1 MKKLFSRCS
10 WLITVLICLSILFSV
25 KTYAK
30 DSATDD
36 SLSGSLGENI
46 TWALEGSSDSGYT
59 IRISGSG
66 DTPGYDYTS
75 DIPWYSHINEIKS
88 VIVEDGITGLGK
100 ASFYK
105 STSIQSVKIADSVR
119 SIGDLCFF
127 RNGSLEKIE
136 LGNGLTSIG
145 EAAFSV
151 SNLKKVSLPAGIT
164 RIEADTFYGC
174 KQLESINLEHVKSI
188 GRRAFYFC
196 SNLSGI
202 NLSADIEQLEYAAFR
217 GCSSIDKV
225 NIGSKLSE
233 LNEQVFA
240 ECSSLKEIYIPDNIT
255 AIQRGAFYECTAL
268 GQVTGAKNVEVL
280 GEMAFNGAKSLETYP
295 FGDKVWSIGNSAFS
309 GCSSFKI
316 DKIPDSVTFMGTWA
330 FGSTAIE
337 TIEFGSGL
345 TYINSY
351 AFSYCSNLT
360 KVTFPSNIESIKIYA
375 FSHCPK
381 LKNVIFTEGLK
392 TINEGAFDGS
402 AIEEAVIPKSVSA
415 IGNSAFPYKTKLTLL
430 NDKLTNMGG
439 NTYKVI
445 HKAKASFYYNYDYAY
460 EVLELV
466 NKIRKENNLEPMTMD
481 VKLLDNAMYRAS
493 ELTLYFSHQSPIG
506 QYNTSIG
513 ASENVAMWQRTP
525 QEVVDAWM
533 SDSHKEPILSSK
545 YTAIGVGAVASN
557 GQLYWAQEFKSKVSE
572 EAKQSS
578 YKTGNQVNT
587 IEYTTDIVTD
597 FHPEQTSLT
606 IKEKGESSIVS
617 LLKRAILLPDSV
629 HYVSSDEKVC
639 TVSKDGKL
647 TGKTAG
653 KATITI
659 YAADNADEYALQT
672 TVQVEVEHNWQSK
685 YTVDKEATCTENGSQ
700 SIHCDVCNAINENKV
715 KVIKATGHKAEKMAG
730 KAASCTEDGLTEG
743 SKCSVCG
750 EILKKQEVIKATG
763 HKAEKMAG
771 KAASCTEDGI
781 TEGSKCSVCGEILKK
796 QEVIKA
802 TGHKAEK
809 IPGKTA
815 SCTEDGITEGSKCSV
830 CGEVLKKQEVIK
842 ATGHKWSAW
851 EVTKEASETEE
862 GSRRRICEND
872 KTHIETEVIPV
883 LAHVHKLSKTEAKA
897 ASCTENG
904 NKEYYVCSGCKKLF
918 ADADAAKEIN
928 KEDTVIKATGH
939 KAEKIAGK
947 AASCTED
954 GLTEGSKCSVC
965 GEVLKKQEVIKA
977 TGHKAEKMAGK
988 AASCTEDGITEGSK
1002 CSVCG
1007 EVLKKQ
1013 EIIKATG
1020 HKWSAWE
1027 VTKEASETEEG
1038 SRRRVC
1044 ENDKTHVETE
1054 VIPVLAHVHKLSK
1067 TEAKAASCTENGN
1080 KEYYVCS
1087 GCKKLF
1093 ADADATKEIDKE
1105 DTVIKATGHK
1115 AEKIAGKAAT
1125 YTESGLTEGSKCS
1138 ICGTV
1143 IVAQKVI
1150 PKKNIK
1156 GDIKN
1161 PTSVNRIEK
1170 KITGNRN
1177 DGDIKDSTFNSL
1189 QLRAKKAGK
1198 NYINLSWTKVKGA
1211 SGYIIYGNRCN
1222 SNGKVYPLR
1231 KVISTAKMSQ
1241 KMMKLKKGTYYKYVV
1256 IAYKMTGAG
1265 QKVIASS
1272 KTIHVATAGGKVGNY
1287 KKVKLNK
1294 EIVKLKCGKVFKIK
1308 AEQVSEKKKLKVKR
1322 HRDICFESSNPA
1334 IATVS
1339 ASGKVKAKKK
1349 GRCVIYV
1356 YSQSGTFNK
1365 MTVRVK

>member
-10 WLITVLICLSILFSV
+10 WFITVLICLSILFSV
-25 KTYAK
+25 KTFAK
-30 DSATDD
+30 DSAADD
-36 SLSGSLGENI
+36 SLSGSLGKNI
-46 TWALEGSSDSGYT
+46 TWTLEGSSDSGYT

-66 DTPGYDYTS
+66 DTPDYDYIS

-88 VIVEDGITGLGK
+88 VVVEEGITGLGK
-100 ASFYK
+100 SSFYK

-127 RNGSLEKIE
+127 RNGSLEEIE

-151 SNLKKVSLPAGIT
+151 SNLKKVSLPDGIT
-164 RIEADTFYGC
+164 RIESDTFYGC

-188 GRRAFYFC
+188 GRRAFYIC

-202 NLSADIEQLEYAAFR
+202 HLSTDLEQLEYAAFR
-217 GCSSIDKV
+217 GCSSIDNV

-233 LNEQVFA
+233 LSEQVFA

-255 AIQRGAFYECTAL
+255 AIQKAAFYECTAL

-330 FGSTAIE
+330 FGKTAIE

-360 KVTFPSNIESIKIYA
+360 KVTFPANIESIKIYA

-381 LKNVIFTEGLK
+381 LKNVVFTEGMK
-392 TINEGAFDGS
+392 AINEGAFSGS

-415 IGNSAFPYKTKLTLL
+415 IGSSAFPYNTKLTLL

-481 VKLLDNAMYRAS
+481 VDLLDNAMYRAS
-493 ELTLYFSHQSPIG
+493 ELALYFSHQSPMG
-506 QYNTSIG
+506 FTAIG
-513 ASENVAMWQRTP
+513 ATENCALGQKTP
-525 QEVVDAWM
+525 QKVVDAWM
-533 SDSHKEPILSSK
+533 SDEHKYPILSSDF
-545 YTAIGVGAVASN
+545 TAIGIGAVESN
-557 GQLYWAQEFKSKVSE
+557 GQLHWTQEFLSKVSE
-572 EAKQSS
+572 EAMQSS
-578 YKTGNQVNT
+578 YKNGNQINT
-587 IEYTTDIVTD
+587 IKYTTDIVNN
-597 FHPEQTSLT
+597 FHPEQESVK
-606 IKEKGESSIVS
+606 IKEKGNSSIVS
-617 LLKRAILLPDSV
+617 ILKRAVLLPDSV

-639 TVSKDGKL
+639 TVSKDGKI
-647 TGKTAG
+647 TGKAAG
-653 KATITI
+653 NATITI
-659 YAADNADEYALQT
+659 YAADSADEYALQT

-685 YTVDKEATCTENGSQ
+685 YTIDKEPTCTENGSQ
-700 SIHCDVCNAINENKV
+700 SIHCDVCNAINQDMV
-715 KVIKATGHKAEKMAG
+715 
-730 KAASCTEDGLTEG
+730 
-743 SKCSVCG
+743 SV
-750 EILKKQEVIKATG
+750 
-763 HKAEKMAG
+763 
-771 KAASCTEDGI
+771 
-781 TEGSKCSVCGEILKK
+781 
-796 QEVIKA
+796 
-802 TGHKAEK
+802 
-809 IPGKTA
+809 
-815 SCTEDGITEGSKCSV
+815 
-830 CGEVLKKQEVIK
+830 
-842 ATGHKWSAW
+842 
-851 EVTKEASETEE
+851 
-862 GSRRRICEND
+862 
-872 KTHIETEVIPV
+872 
-883 LAHVHKLSKTEAKA
+883 
-897 ASCTENG
+897 
-904 NKEYYVCSGCKKLF
+904 
-918 ADADAAKEIN
+918 
-928 KEDTVIKATGH
+928 
-939 KAEKIAGK
+939 
-947 AASCTED
+947 
-954 GLTEGSKCSVC
+954 
-965 GEVLKKQEVIKA
+965 
-977 TGHKAEKMAGK
+977 
-988 AASCTEDGITEGSK
+988 
-1002 CSVCG
+1002 
-1007 EVLKKQ
+1007 
-1013 EIIKATG
+1013 IKATG

-1067 TEAKAASCTENGN
+1067 TEAKKASCTENGN
-1080 KEYYVCS
+1080 KEYYICS

-1093 ADADATKEIDKE
+1093 ADADAAKEINKE

-1115 AEKIAGKAAT
+1115 AEKIAGKVAT

-1156 GDIKN
+1156 GDVKN
-1161 PTSVNRIEK
+1161 PTSVNRVEK
-1170 KITGNRN
+1170 KITGNRS

-1189 QLRAKKAGK
+1189 QLRAKKTGK

-1241 KMMKLKKGTYYKYVV
+1241 KIMKLKKGTYYKYVV

-1308 AEQVSEKKKLKVKR
+1308 AEQVPEKKKLKVKR

-1339 ASGKVKAKKK
+1339 ASGRVKAKKK

>member
-10 WLITVLICLSILFSV
+10 WLITVLICLGILFSV
-25 KTYAK
+25 KTFAK
-30 DSATDD
+30 DSAADD
-36 SLSGSLGENI
+36 SLSGSLGKNI
-46 TWALEGSSDSGYT
+46 TWTLEGSSDSGYT

-66 DTPGYDYTS
+66 DTPDYDYTS

-100 ASFYK
+100 SSFYK
-105 STSIQSVKIADSVR
+105 STSIQSVKLADSVR
-119 SIGDLCFF
+119 SIGEMCFF

-151 SNLKKVSLPAGIT
+151 SNLKKVSLPIGIT
-164 RIEADTFYGC
+164 HIESDTFYGC

-233 LNEQVFA
+233 LSEQVFA

-255 AIQRGAFYECTAL
+255 AIQKAAFYECTAL

-295 FGDKVWSIGNSAFS
+295 FGDKVRFIGNSAFS

-392 TINEGAFDGS
+392 TINEGAFTGS
-402 AIEEAVIPKSVSA
+402 IIKEAVIPKSVSA
-415 IGNSAFPYKTKLTLL
+415 IGSRAFPDSTKLTLL
-430 NDKLTNMGG
+430 NNKLTNMGE

-481 VKLLDNAMYRAS
+481 VDLLDNAMYRAS
-493 ELTLYFSHQSPIG
+493 ELALYFSHQSPMGFTAIG
-506 QYNTSIG
+506 TT
-513 ASENVAMWQRTP
+513 ENCALGQKTP
-525 QEVVDAWM
+525 QKVVDAWM
-533 SDSHKEPILSSK
+533 SDEHKYPILSSDF
-545 YTAIGVGAVASN
+545 TAIGIGAVESN
-557 GQLYWAQEFKSKVSE
+557 GQLHWTQEFLSKVSE
-572 EAKQSS
+572 EAMQSS
-578 YKTGNQVNT
+578 YKNGNQINT
-587 IEYTTDIVTD
+587 IKYTTDIVNN
-597 FHPEQTSLT
+597 FYPEQELVK
-606 IKEKGESSIVS
+606 IKEKGNSSIVS
-617 LLKRAILLPDSV
+617 ILKRAVLLPDSV

-647 TGKTAG
+647 TGKEAG
-653 KATITI
+653 NATITI
-659 YAADNADEYALQT
+659 YAADSADEYALQT
-672 TVQVEVEHNWQSK
+672 TVQVEVQHNWQSK
-685 YTVDKEATCTENGSQ
+685 YTIDKEPTCTENGSQ
-700 SIHCDVCNAINENKV
+700 SIHCDVCNTINQDRV
-715 KVIKATGHKAEKMAG
+715 R
-730 KAASCTEDGLTEG
+730 
-743 SKCSVCG
+743 
-750 EILKKQEVIKATG
+750 
-763 HKAEKMAG
+763 
-771 KAASCTEDGI
+771 
-781 TEGSKCSVCGEILKK
+781 
-796 QEVIKA
+796 
-802 TGHKAEK
+802 
-809 IPGKTA
+809 
-815 SCTEDGITEGSKCSV
+815 
-830 CGEVLKKQEVIK
+830 VIK
-842 ATGHKWSAW
+842 ATGHKWS
-851 EVTKEASETEE
+851 
-862 GSRRRICEND
+862 D
-872 KTHIETEVIPV
+872 
-883 LAHVHKLSKTEAKA
+883 
-897 ASCTENG
+897 
-904 NKEYYVCSGCKKLF
+904 
-918 ADADAAKEIN
+918 
-928 KEDTVIKATGH
+928 
-939 KAEKIAGK
+939 
-947 AASCTED
+947 
-954 GLTEGSKCSVC
+954 
-965 GEVLKKQEVIKA
+965 
-977 TGHKAEKMAGK
+977 
-988 AASCTEDGITEGSK
+988 
-1002 CSVCG
+1002 
-1007 EVLKKQ
+1007 
-1013 EIIKATG
+1013 
-1020 HKWSAWE
+1020 WE

-1054 VIPVLAHVHKLSK
+1054 VIPVLAHVHKLMK
-1067 TEAKAASCTENGN
+1067 VEARKATCTEDGN

-1087 GCKKLF
+1087 SCKKLF
-1093 ADADATKEIDKE
+1093 ADADIGKEINKE
-1105 DTVIKATGHK
+1105 DTVVKATGHK
-1115 AEKIAGKAAT
+1115 VVKDSAVPAT
-1125 YTESGLTEGSKCS
+1125 TTTTGLSEGSHCS
-1138 ICGTV
+1138 VCGQI

-1150 PKKNIK
+1150 PKKDVK
-1156 GDIKN
+1156 GDVNDSI
-1161 PTSVNRIEK
+1161 SVNDVEK
-1170 KITGNRN
+1170 KITANRN
-1177 DGDIKDSTFNSL
+1177 DGDIAGSTFKIL
-1189 QLRAKKAGK
+1189 QLRAKKTGR

-1222 SNGKVYPLR
+1222 SARKVYSLK
-1231 KVISTAKMSQ
+1231 KVVSTTRTSAKIT
-1241 KMMKLKKGTYYKYVV
+1241 KLNKGTYYKYTAV
-1256 IAYKMTGAG
+1256 AYKTTTEG

-1272 KTIHVATAGGKVGNY
+1272 KTIHVATIGGKVGNY

-1294 EIVKLKCGKVFKIK
+1294 KKVKLKSGKIFKIE
-1308 AEQVSEKKKLKVKR
+1308 AEQLPEKKKLKVKR
-1322 HRDICFESSNPA
+1322 HRGICFESSNSS

-1339 ASGKVKAKKK
+1339 SSGKVKAKK
-1349 GRCVIYV
+1349 RELA
-1356 YSQSGTFNK
+1356 
-1365 MTVRVK
+1365 

>member
-1 MKKLFSRCS
+1 MRLRSVFKMRMSILNTATTEQMGYGIISFFVYTKSTNSYFIWYNKIIRRRRKVMKKLFSRCS
-10 WLITVLICLSILFSV
+10 WLITVLICLGILFSV
-25 KTYAK
+25 KTFAK
-30 DSATDD
+30 DSAADD
-36 SLSGSLGENI
+36 SLSGSLGKNI
-46 TWALEGSSDSGYT
+46 TWTLEGSSDSGYT

-66 DTPGYDYTS
+66 DTPDYDYTS

-100 ASFYK
+100 SSFYK
-105 STSIQSVKIADSVR
+105 STSIQSVKLADSVR
-119 SIGDLCFF
+119 SIGEMCFF

-151 SNLKKVSLPAGIT
+151 SNLKKVSLPIGIT
-164 RIEADTFYGC
+164 HIESDTFYGC

-233 LNEQVFA
+233 LSEQVFA

-255 AIQRGAFYECTAL
+255 AIQKAAFYECTAL

-392 TINEGAFDGS
+392 TINEGAFTGS
-402 AIEEAVIPKSVSA
+402 IIKEAVIPKSVSA
-415 IGNSAFPYKTKLTLL
+415 IGSRAFPDSTKLTLL
-430 NDKLTNMGG
+430 NNKLTNMGE

-481 VKLLDNAMYRAS
+481 VDLLDNAMYRAS
-493 ELTLYFSHQSPIG
+493 ELALYFSHQSPMGFTAIG
-506 QYNTSIG
+506 TT
-513 ASENVAMWQRTP
+513 ENCALGQKTP
-525 QEVVDAWM
+525 QKVVDAWM
-533 SDSHKEPILSSK
+533 SDEHKYPILSSDF
-545 YTAIGVGAVASN
+545 TAIGIGAVESN
-557 GQLYWAQEFKSKVSE
+557 GQLHWTQEFLSKVSE
-572 EAKQSS
+572 EAMQSS
-578 YKTGNQVNT
+578 YKNGNQINT
-587 IEYTTDIVTD
+587 IKYTTDIVNN
-597 FHPEQTSLT
+597 FYPEQELVK
-606 IKEKGESSIVS
+606 IKEKGNSSIVS
-617 LLKRAILLPDSV
+617 ILKRAVLLPDSV

-647 TGKTAG
+647 TGKEAG
-653 KATITI
+653 NATITI
-659 YAADNADEYALQT
+659 YAADSADEYALQT
-672 TVQVEVEHNWQSK
+672 TVQVEVQHNWQSK
-685 YTVDKEATCTENGSQ
+685 YAIDKEPTCTENGSQ
-700 SIHCDVCNAINENKV
+700 SIHCDVCNTINQDRV
-715 KVIKATGHKAEKMAG
+715 R
-730 KAASCTEDGLTEG
+730 
-743 SKCSVCG
+743 
-750 EILKKQEVIKATG
+750 
-763 HKAEKMAG
+763 
-771 KAASCTEDGI
+771 
-781 TEGSKCSVCGEILKK
+781 
-796 QEVIKA
+796 
-802 TGHKAEK
+802 
-809 IPGKTA
+809 
-815 SCTEDGITEGSKCSV
+815 
-830 CGEVLKKQEVIK
+830 VIK
-842 ATGHKWSAW
+842 ATGHKWS
-851 EVTKEASETEE
+851 
-862 GSRRRICEND
+862 D
-872 KTHIETEVIPV
+872 
-883 LAHVHKLSKTEAKA
+883 
-897 ASCTENG
+897 
-904 NKEYYVCSGCKKLF
+904 
-918 ADADAAKEIN
+918 
-928 KEDTVIKATGH
+928 
-939 KAEKIAGK
+939 
-947 AASCTED
+947 
-954 GLTEGSKCSVC
+954 
-965 GEVLKKQEVIKA
+965 
-977 TGHKAEKMAGK
+977 
-988 AASCTEDGITEGSK
+988 
-1002 CSVCG
+1002 
-1007 EVLKKQ
+1007 
-1013 EIIKATG
+1013 
-1020 HKWSAWE
+1020 WE

-1054 VIPVLAHVHKLSK
+1054 VIPVLAHVHKLMK
-1067 TEAKAASCTENGN
+1067 VEARKATCTEDGN

-1087 GCKKLF
+1087 SCKKLF
-1093 ADADATKEIDKE
+1093 ADADIGKEINKE
-1105 DTVIKATGHK
+1105 DTVVKATGHK
-1115 AEKIAGKAAT
+1115 VVKDSAVPAT
-1125 YTESGLTEGSKCS
+1125 TTTTGLSEGSHCS
-1138 ICGTV
+1138 VCGQI

-1150 PKKNIK
+1150 PKKDVK
-1156 GDIKN
+1156 GDVNDSI
-1161 PTSVNRIEK
+1161 SVNDVEK
-1170 KITGNRN
+1170 KITANRN
-1177 DGDIKDSTFNSL
+1177 DGDIAGSTFKIL
-1189 QLRAKKAGK
+1189 QLRAKKTGR

-1222 SNGKVYPLR
+1222 SARKVYSLK
-1231 KVISTAKMSQ
+1231 KVVSTTRTSAKIT
-1241 KMMKLKKGTYYKYVV
+1241 KLNKGTYYKYTAV
-1256 IAYKMTGAG
+1256 AYKTTTEG

-1272 KTIHVATAGGKVGNY
+1272 KTIHVATIGGKVGNY

-1294 EIVKLKCGKVFKIK
+1294 KKVKLKSGKIFKIE
-1308 AEQVSEKKKLKVKR
+1308 AEQLPEKKKLKVKR
-1322 HRDICFESSNPA
+1322 HRGICFESSNSS

-1339 ASGKVKAKKK
+1339 SSGKVKAKK
-1349 GRCVIYV
+1349 RELA
-1356 YSQSGTFNK
+1356 
-1365 MTVRVK
+1365 

>member
-10 WLITVLICLSILFSV
+10 WLITVLICLGILFSV
-25 KTYAK
+25 KTFAK
-30 DSATDD
+30 DSAADD
-36 SLSGSLGENI
+36 SLSGSLGKNI
-46 TWALEGSSDSGYT
+46 TWTLEGSSDSGYT

-66 DTPGYDYTS
+66 DTPDYDYTS

-100 ASFYK
+100 SSFYK
-105 STSIQSVKIADSVR
+105 STSIQSVKLADSVR
-119 SIGDLCFF
+119 SIGEMCFF

-151 SNLKKVSLPAGIT
+151 SNLKKVSLPIGIT
-164 RIEADTFYGC
+164 HIESDTFYGC

-188 GRRAFYFC
+188 GRRAFYIC

-202 NLSADIEQLEYAAFR
+202 HLSTDLQQLEYAAFR

-233 LNEQVFA
+233 LSEQVFA

-255 AIQRGAFYECTAL
+255 AIQKAAFYECTAL

-392 TINEGAFDGS
+392 TINEGAFTGS
-402 AIEEAVIPKSVSA
+402 IIKEAVIPKSVSA
-415 IGNSAFPYKTKLTLL
+415 IGSRAFPDSTKLTLL
-430 NDKLTNMGG
+430 NNKLTNMGE

-481 VKLLDNAMYRAS
+481 VDLLDNAMYRAS
-493 ELTLYFSHQSPIG
+493 ELALYFSHQSPMGFTAIG
-506 QYNTSIG
+506 TT
-513 ASENVAMWQRTP
+513 ENCALGQKTP
-525 QEVVDAWM
+525 QKVVDAWM
-533 SDSHKEPILSSK
+533 SDEHKYPILSSDF
-545 YTAIGVGAVASN
+545 TAIGIGAVESN
-557 GQLYWAQEFKSKVSE
+557 GQLHWTQEFLSKVSE
-572 EAKQSS
+572 EAMQSS
-578 YKTGNQVNT
+578 YKNGNQINT
-587 IEYTTDIVTD
+587 IKYTTDIVNN
-597 FHPEQTSLT
+597 FYPEQELVK
-606 IKEKGESSIVS
+606 IKEKGNSSIVS
-617 LLKRAILLPDSV
+617 ILKRAVLLPDSV

-647 TGKTAG
+647 TGKEAG
-653 KATITI
+653 NATITI

-700 SIHCDVCNAINENKV
+700 SIHCDVCNTINQDRV
-715 KVIKATGHKAEKMAG
+715 RV
-730 KAASCTEDGLTEG
+730 
-743 SKCSVCG
+743 
-750 EILKKQEVIKATG
+750 
-763 HKAEKMAG
+763 
-771 KAASCTEDGI
+771 
-781 TEGSKCSVCGEILKK
+781 
-796 QEVIKA
+796 
-802 TGHKAEK
+802 
-809 IPGKTA
+809 
-815 SCTEDGITEGSKCSV
+815 
-830 CGEVLKKQEVIK
+830 
-842 ATGHKWSAW
+842 
-851 EVTKEASETEE
+851 
-862 GSRRRICEND
+862 
-872 KTHIETEVIPV
+872 
-883 LAHVHKLSKTEAKA
+883 
-897 ASCTENG
+897 
-904 NKEYYVCSGCKKLF
+904 
-918 ADADAAKEIN
+918 
-928 KEDTVIKATGH
+928 
-939 KAEKIAGK
+939 
-947 AASCTED
+947 
-954 GLTEGSKCSVC
+954 
-965 GEVLKKQEVIKA
+965 
-977 TGHKAEKMAGK
+977 
-988 AASCTEDGITEGSK
+988 
-1002 CSVCG
+1002 
-1007 EVLKKQ
+1007 
-1013 EIIKATG
+1013 IKATG

-1044 ENDKTHVETE
+1044 ENDATHMEIE
-1054 VIPVLAHVHKLSK
+1054 VIPVLAHVHKLMK
-1067 TEAKAASCTENGN
+1067 VEAKKATCTEDGN

-1087 GCKKLF
+1087 SCKKLF
-1093 ADADATKEIDKE
+1093 ADADIGKEINKE
-1105 DTVIKATGHK
+1105 DTVVKATGHK
-1115 AEKIAGKAAT
+1115 VVKDSAVPAT
-1125 YTESGLTEGSKCS
+1125 TTTTGLSEGSHCS
-1138 ICGTV
+1138 VCGQI

-1150 PKKNIK
+1150 PKKDVK
-1156 GDIKN
+1156 GDVNDSI
-1161 PTSVNRIEK
+1161 SVNDVEK
-1170 KITGNRN
+1170 KITANRN
-1177 DGDIKDSTFNSL
+1177 DGDIAGSTFKIL
-1189 QLRAKKAGK
+1189 QLRAKKTGR

-1222 SNGKVYPLR
+1222 SARKVYSLK
-1231 KVISTAKMSQ
+1231 KVVSTTRTSAKIT
-1241 KMMKLKKGTYYKYVV
+1241 KLNKGTYYKYTAV
-1256 IAYKMTGAG
+1256 AYKTTTEG

-1272 KTIHVATAGGKVGNY
+1272 KTIHVATIGGKVGNY

-1294 EIVKLKCGKVFKIK
+1294 KKVKLKSGKIFKIE
-1308 AEQVSEKKKLKVKR
+1308 AEQVPEKKKLKVKR
-1322 HRDICFESSNPA
+1322 HRGICFESSNSS

-1339 ASGKVKAKKK
+1339 SSGKVKAKKK
-1349 GRCVIYV
+1349 GICVIYI
-1356 YSQSGTFNK
+1356 YSQSGTFSK

>member
-10 WLITVLICLSILFSV
+10 WLITVLICLGILFSV
-25 KTYAK
+25 KTFAK
-30 DSATDD
+30 DSAADD
-36 SLSGSLGENI
+36 SLSGSLGKNI
-46 TWALEGSSDSGYT
+46 TWTLEGSSDSGYT

-66 DTPGYDYTS
+66 DTPDYDYTS

-100 ASFYK
+100 SSFYK
-105 STSIQSVKIADSVR
+105 STSIQSVKLADSVR
-119 SIGDLCFF
+119 SIGEMCFF

-151 SNLKKVSLPAGIT
+151 SNLKKVSLPIGIT
-164 RIEADTFYGC
+164 HIESDTFYGC

-233 LNEQVFA
+233 LSEQVFA

-255 AIQRGAFYECTAL
+255 AIQKAAFYECTAL

-295 FGDKVWSIGNSAFS
+295 FGDKVRFIGNSAFS

-392 TINEGAFDGS
+392 TINEGAFTGS
-402 AIEEAVIPKSVSA
+402 IIKEAVIPKSVSA
-415 IGNSAFPYKTKLTLL
+415 IGSRAFPDSTKLTLL
-430 NDKLTNMGG
+430 DNKLTNMGE

-481 VKLLDNAMYRAS
+481 VDLLDNAMYRAS
-493 ELTLYFSHQSPIG
+493 ELALYFSHQSPMGFTAIG
-506 QYNTSIG
+506 TT
-513 ASENVAMWQRTP
+513 ENCALGQKTP
-525 QEVVDAWM
+525 QKVVDAWM
-533 SDSHKEPILSSK
+533 SDEHKYPILSSDF
-545 YTAIGVGAVASN
+545 TAIGIGAVESN
-557 GQLYWAQEFKSKVSE
+557 GQLHWTQEFLSKVSE
-572 EAKQSS
+572 EAMQSS
-578 YKTGNQVNT
+578 YKNGNQINT
-587 IEYTTDIVTD
+587 IKYTTDIVNN
-597 FHPEQTSLT
+597 FYPEQELVK
-606 IKEKGESSIVS
+606 IKEKGNSSIVS
-617 LLKRAILLPDSV
+617 ILKRAVLLPDSV

-647 TGKTAG
+647 TGKEAG
-653 KATITI
+653 NATITI
-659 YAADNADEYALQT
+659 YAADSADEYALQT
-672 TVQVEVEHNWQSK
+672 TVQVEVQHNWQSK
-685 YTVDKEATCTENGSQ
+685 YTIDKEPTCTENGSQ
-700 SIHCDVCNAINENKV
+700 SIHCDVCNTINQDRV
-715 KVIKATGHKAEKMAG
+715 R
-730 KAASCTEDGLTEG
+730 
-743 SKCSVCG
+743 
-750 EILKKQEVIKATG
+750 
-763 HKAEKMAG
+763 
-771 KAASCTEDGI
+771 
-781 TEGSKCSVCGEILKK
+781 
-796 QEVIKA
+796 
-802 TGHKAEK
+802 
-809 IPGKTA
+809 
-815 SCTEDGITEGSKCSV
+815 
-830 CGEVLKKQEVIK
+830 VIK
-842 ATGHKWSAW
+842 ATGHKWS
-851 EVTKEASETEE
+851 
-862 GSRRRICEND
+862 D
-872 KTHIETEVIPV
+872 
-883 LAHVHKLSKTEAKA
+883 
-897 ASCTENG
+897 
-904 NKEYYVCSGCKKLF
+904 
-918 ADADAAKEIN
+918 
-928 KEDTVIKATGH
+928 
-939 KAEKIAGK
+939 
-947 AASCTED
+947 
-954 GLTEGSKCSVC
+954 
-965 GEVLKKQEVIKA
+965 
-977 TGHKAEKMAGK
+977 
-988 AASCTEDGITEGSK
+988 
-1002 CSVCG
+1002 
-1007 EVLKKQ
+1007 
-1013 EIIKATG
+1013 
-1020 HKWSAWE
+1020 WE

-1054 VIPVLAHVHKLSK
+1054 VIPVLAHVHKLMK
-1067 TEAKAASCTENGN
+1067 VEARKATCTEDGN

-1087 GCKKLF
+1087 SCKKLF
-1093 ADADATKEIDKE
+1093 ADADIGKEINKE
-1105 DTVIKATGHK
+1105 DTVVKATGHK
-1115 AEKIAGKAAT
+1115 VVKDSAVPAT
-1125 YTESGLTEGSKCS
+1125 TTTTGLSEGSHCS
-1138 ICGTV
+1138 VCGQI

-1150 PKKNIK
+1150 PKKDVK
-1156 GDIKN
+1156 GDVNDSI
-1161 PTSVNRIEK
+1161 SVNDVEK
-1170 KITGNRN
+1170 KITANRN
-1177 DGDIKDSTFNSL
+1177 DGDIAGSTFKIL
-1189 QLRAKKAGK
+1189 QLRAKKTGR

-1222 SNGKVYPLR
+1222 SARKVYSLK
-1231 KVISTAKMSQ
+1231 KVVSTTRTSAKIT
-1241 KMMKLKKGTYYKYVV
+1241 KLNKGTYYKYTAV
-1256 IAYKMTGAG
+1256 AYKTTTEG

-1272 KTIHVATAGGKVGNY
+1272 KTIHVATIGGKVGNY

-1294 EIVKLKCGKVFKIK
+1294 KKVKLKSGKIFKIE
-1308 AEQVSEKKKLKVKR
+1308 AEQLPEKKKLKVKR
-1322 HRDICFESSNPA
+1322 HRGICFESSNSS

-1339 ASGKVKAKKK
+1339 SSGKVKAKK
-1349 GRCVIYV
+1349 RELA
-1356 YSQSGTFNK
+1356 
-1365 MTVRVK
+1365 

>member
-280 GEMAFNGAKSLETYP
+280 GEMAFNSAKALKTYP
-295 FGDKVWSIGNSAFS
+295 FGNKVRSIGNSAFS

-381 LKNVIFTEGLK
+381 LKNVVFTEGMK
-392 TINEGAFDGS
+392 AINEGAFDGS

-750 EILKKQEVIKATG
+750 EVLKKQEVIKATG

-796 QEVIKA
+796 QEV
-802 TGHKAEK
+802 
-809 IPGKTA
+809 
-815 SCTEDGITEGSKCSV
+815 
-830 CGEVLKKQEVIK
+830 
-842 ATGHKWSAW
+842 
-851 EVTKEASETEE
+851 
-862 GSRRRICEND
+862 
-872 KTHIETEVIPV
+872 
-883 LAHVHKLSKTEAKA
+883 
-897 ASCTENG
+897 
-904 NKEYYVCSGCKKLF
+904 
-918 ADADAAKEIN
+918 
-928 KEDTVIKATGH
+928 
-939 KAEKIAGK
+939 
-947 AASCTED
+947 
-954 GLTEGSKCSVC
+954 
-965 GEVLKKQEVIKA
+965 
-977 TGHKAEKMAGK
+977 
-988 AASCTEDGITEGSK
+988 
-1002 CSVCG
+1002 
-1007 EVLKKQ
+1007 
-1013 EIIKATG
+1013 IKATG

>member
-10 WLITVLICLSILFSV
+10 WLITVLICLGILFSV
-25 KTYAK
+25 KTFAK
-30 DSATDD
+30 DSAADD
-36 SLSGSLGENI
+36 SLSGSLGKNI
-46 TWALEGSSDSGYT
+46 TWTLEGSSDSGYT

-66 DTPGYDYTS
+66 DTPDYDYTS

-100 ASFYK
+100 SSFYK
-105 STSIQSVKIADSVR
+105 STSIQSVKLADSVR
-119 SIGDLCFF
+119 SIGEMCFF

-151 SNLKKVSLPAGIT
+151 SNLKKVSLPIGIT
-164 RIEADTFYGC
+164 HIESDTFYGC

-233 LNEQVFA
+233 LSEQVFA

-255 AIQRGAFYECTAL
+255 AIQKAAFYECTAL

-392 TINEGAFDGS
+392 TINEGAFTGS
-402 AIEEAVIPKSVSA
+402 IIKEAVIPKSVSA
-415 IGNSAFPYKTKLTLL
+415 IGSRAFPDSTKLTLL
-430 NDKLTNMGG
+430 NNKLTNMGE

-481 VKLLDNAMYRAS
+481 VDLLDNAMYRAS
-493 ELTLYFSHQSPIG
+493 ELALYFSHQSPMGFTAIG
-506 QYNTSIG
+506 TT
-513 ASENVAMWQRTP
+513 ENCALGQKTP
-525 QEVVDAWM
+525 QKVVDAWM
-533 SDSHKEPILSSK
+533 SDEHKYPILSSDF
-545 YTAIGVGAVASN
+545 TAIGIGAVESN
-557 GQLYWAQEFKSKVSE
+557 GQLHWTQEFLSKVSE
-572 EAKQSS
+572 EAMQSS
-578 YKTGNQVNT
+578 YKNGNQINT
-587 IEYTTDIVTD
+587 IKYTTDIVNN
-597 FHPEQTSLT
+597 FYPEQELVK
-606 IKEKGESSIVS
+606 IKEKGNSSIVS
-617 LLKRAILLPDSV
+617 ILKRAVLLPDSV

-647 TGKTAG
+647 TGKEAG
-653 KATITI
+653 NATITI
-659 YAADNADEYALQT
+659 YAADSADEYALQT
-672 TVQVEVEHNWQSK
+672 TVQVEVQHNWQSK
-685 YTVDKEATCTENGSQ
+685 YTIDKEPTCTENGSQ
-700 SIHCDVCNAINENKV
+700 SIHCDVCNTINQDRV
-715 KVIKATGHKAEKMAG
+715 R
-730 KAASCTEDGLTEG
+730 
-743 SKCSVCG
+743 
-750 EILKKQEVIKATG
+750 
-763 HKAEKMAG
+763 
-771 KAASCTEDGI
+771 
-781 TEGSKCSVCGEILKK
+781 
-796 QEVIKA
+796 
-802 TGHKAEK
+802 
-809 IPGKTA
+809 
-815 SCTEDGITEGSKCSV
+815 
-830 CGEVLKKQEVIK
+830 VIK
-842 ATGHKWSAW
+842 ATGHKWS
-851 EVTKEASETEE
+851 
-862 GSRRRICEND
+862 D
-872 KTHIETEVIPV
+872 
-883 LAHVHKLSKTEAKA
+883 
-897 ASCTENG
+897 
-904 NKEYYVCSGCKKLF
+904 
-918 ADADAAKEIN
+918 
-928 KEDTVIKATGH
+928 
-939 KAEKIAGK
+939 
-947 AASCTED
+947 
-954 GLTEGSKCSVC
+954 
-965 GEVLKKQEVIKA
+965 
-977 TGHKAEKMAGK
+977 
-988 AASCTEDGITEGSK
+988 
-1002 CSVCG
+1002 
-1007 EVLKKQ
+1007 
-1013 EIIKATG
+1013 
-1020 HKWSAWE
+1020 WE

-1054 VIPVLAHVHKLSK
+1054 VIPVLAHVHKLMK
-1067 TEAKAASCTENGN
+1067 VEARKATCTEDGN

-1087 GCKKLF
+1087 SCKKLF
-1093 ADADATKEIDKE
+1093 ADADIGKEINKE
-1105 DTVIKATGHK
+1105 DTVVKATGHK
-1115 AEKIAGKAAT
+1115 VVKDSAVPAT
-1125 YTESGLTEGSKCS
+1125 TTTTGLSEGSHCS
-1138 ICGTV
+1138 VCGQI

-1150 PKKNIK
+1150 PKKDVK
-1156 GDIKN
+1156 GDVNDSI
-1161 PTSVNRIEK
+1161 SVNDVEK
-1170 KITGNRN
+1170 KITANRN
-1177 DGDIKDSTFNSL
+1177 DGDIAGSTFKIL
-1189 QLRAKKAGK
+1189 QLRAKKTGR

-1222 SNGKVYPLR
+1222 SARKVYSLK
-1231 KVISTAKMSQ
+1231 KVVSTTRTSAKIT
-1241 KMMKLKKGTYYKYVV
+1241 KLNKGTYYKYTAV
-1256 IAYKMTGAG
+1256 AYKTTTEG

-1272 KTIHVATAGGKVGNY
+1272 KTIHVATIGGKVGNY

-1294 EIVKLKCGKVFKIK
+1294 KKVKLKSGKIFKIE
-1308 AEQVSEKKKLKVKR
+1308 AEQLPEKKKLKVKR
-1322 HRDICFESSNPA
+1322 HRGICFESSNSS

-1339 ASGKVKAKKK
+1339 SSGKVKAKKK
-1349 GRCVIYV
+1349 GTCVIYI

>member
-1 MKKLFSRCS
+1 M
-10 WLITVLICLSILFSV
+10 
-25 KTYAK
+25 
-30 DSATDD
+30 
-36 SLSGSLGENI
+36 
-46 TWALEGSSDSGYT
+46 
-59 IRISGSG
+59 
-66 DTPGYDYTS
+66 
-75 DIPWYSHINEIKS
+75 
-88 VIVEDGITGLGK
+88 
-100 ASFYK
+100 
-105 STSIQSVKIADSVR
+105 
-119 SIGDLCFF
+119 
-127 RNGSLEKIE
+127 EKIE

-151 SNLKKVSLPAGIT
+151 SNLKKVSLPIGIT
-164 RIEADTFYGC
+164 HIESDTFYGC

-255 AIQRGAFYECTAL
+255 AIQRGAFYQCTAL

-295 FGDKVWSIGNSAFS
+295 FGNKVRSIGNSAFS

-392 TINEGAFDGS
+392 TINEGAFTGS
-402 AIEEAVIPKSVSA
+402 IIKEAVIPKSVSA
-415 IGNSAFPYKTKLTLL
+415 IGSRAFPDSTKLTLL

-460 EVLELV
+460 EVLKLV
-466 NKIRKENNLEPMTMD
+466 NKVRKENNLEPVTMD
-481 VKLLDNAMYRAS
+481 VDLLDNAMYRAS
-493 ELTLYFSHQSPIG
+493 ELALYFSHQSPMGFTAIG
-506 QYNTSIG
+506 TT
-513 ASENVAMWQRTP
+513 ENCALGQKTP
-525 QEVVDAWM
+525 QKVVDAWM
-533 SDSHKEPILSSK
+533 SDEHKYPILSSDF
-545 YTAIGVGAVASN
+545 TAIGIGAVESN
-557 GQLYWAQEFKSKVSE
+557 GQLHWTQEFLSKVSE
-572 EAKQSS
+572 EAMQSS
-578 YKTGNQVNT
+578 YKNGNQINT
-587 IEYTTDIVTD
+587 IKYTTDIVNN
-597 FHPEQTSLT
+597 FYPEQELVK
-606 IKEKGESSIVS
+606 IKEKGNSSIVS
-617 LLKRAILLPDSV
+617 ILKRAVLLPDSV

-700 SIHCDVCNAINENKV
+700 SIHCDVCNAINENRV
-715 KVIKATGHKAEKMAG
+715 KVIKATGHKAEK
-730 KAASCTEDGLTEG
+730 
-743 SKCSVCG
+743 
-750 EILKKQEVIKATG
+750 I
-763 HKAEKMAG
+763 AG

-802 TGHKAEK
+802 TGHK
-809 IPGKTA
+809 
-815 SCTEDGITEGSKCSV
+815 
-830 CGEVLKKQEVIK
+830 
-842 ATGHKWSAW
+842 WSAW

-862 GSRRRICEND
+862 GSRRRVCEND
-872 KTHIETEVIPV
+872 KTHVETEVIPV
-883 LAHVHKLSKTEAKA
+883 LAHVHKLTKTEAKK

-947 AASCTED
+947 AA
-954 GLTEGSKCSVC
+954 
-965 GEVLKKQEVIKA
+965 
-977 TGHKAEKMAGK
+977 
-988 AASCTEDGITEGSK
+988 
-1002 CSVCG
+1002 
-1007 EVLKKQ
+1007 
-1013 EIIKATG
+1013 
-1020 HKWSAWE
+1020 
-1027 VTKEASETEEG
+1027 
-1038 SRRRVC
+1038 
-1044 ENDKTHVETE
+1044 
-1054 VIPVLAHVHKLSK
+1054 
-1067 TEAKAASCTENGN
+1067 
-1080 KEYYVCS
+1080 
-1087 GCKKLF
+1087 
-1093 ADADATKEIDKE
+1093 
-1105 DTVIKATGHK
+1105 
-1115 AEKIAGKAAT
+1115 T
-1125 YTESGLTEGSKCS
+1125 YTENGLTEGSKCS

-1150 PKKNIK
+1150 PKKDIK
-1156 GDIKN
+1156 GDVKN
-1161 PTSVNRIEK
+1161 PTSVNRVEK
-1170 KITGNRN
+1170 KITGNRS

-1198 NYINLSWTKVKGA
+1198 NYINLSWTKVKGV

-1241 KMMKLKKGTYYKYVV
+1241 KIMKLKKGTYYKYVV

-1294 EIVKLKCGKVFKIK
+1294 KIVKLKCGKVFKIK
-1308 AEQVSEKKKLKVKR
+1308 AEQVPEKKKLKVKR
-1322 HRDICFESSNPA
+1322 HRDLCFESSNPA
-1334 IATVS
+1334 IAAVS
-1339 ASGKVKAKKK
+1339 ASGRVEAKKK

>member
-10 WLITVLICLSILFSV
+10 WLITVLICLGILFSV
-25 KTYAK
+25 KTFAK
-30 DSATDD
+30 DSAADD
-36 SLSGSLGENI
+36 SLSGSLGKNI
-46 TWALEGSSDSGYT
+46 TWTLEGSSDSGYT

-66 DTPGYDYTS
+66 DTPDYDYIS

-88 VIVEDGITGLGK
+88 VVVEEGITGLGK
-100 ASFYK
+100 SSFYK
-105 STSIQSVKIADSVR
+105 STSIQSVKLADSVR
-119 SIGDLCFF
+119 SIGEMCFF

-151 SNLKKVSLPAGIT
+151 SNLKKVSLPIGIT
-164 RIEADTFYGC
+164 HIESDTFYGC

-188 GRRAFYFC
+188 GRRAFYIC

-202 NLSADIEQLEYAAFR
+202 HLSTDLQQLEYAAFR

-233 LNEQVFA
+233 LSEQVFA

-255 AIQRGAFYECTAL
+255 AIQKAAFYECTAL

-330 FGSTAIE
+330 FGKTAIE

-360 KVTFPSNIESIKIYA
+360 KVTLPANMQSIKIYA

-392 TINEGAFDGS
+392 TINEGAFTGS
-402 AIEEAVIPKSVSA
+402 IIKEAVIPKSVSA
-415 IGNSAFPYKTKLTLL
+415 IGSRAFPDSTKLTLL

-466 NKIRKENNLEPMTMD
+466 NKIRKENNLEPVTMD
-481 VKLLDNAMYRAS
+481 VDLLDNAMYRAS
-493 ELTLYFSHQSPIG
+493 ELALYFSHQSPMGFTAIG
-506 QYNTSIG
+506 TT
-513 ASENVAMWQRTP
+513 ENCALGQKTP
-525 QEVVDAWM
+525 QKVVDAWM
-533 SDSHKEPILSSK
+533 SDEHKYPILSSDF
-545 YTAIGVGAVASN
+545 TAIGIGAVESN
-557 GQLYWAQEFKSKVSE
+557 GQLHWTQEFLSKVSE
-572 EAKQSS
+572 EAMQSS
-578 YKTGNQVNT
+578 YKNGNQINT
-587 IEYTTDIVTD
+587 IKYTTDIVNN
-597 FHPEQTSLT
+597 FYPEQELVK
-606 IKEKGESSIVS
+606 IKEKGNSSIVS
-617 LLKRAILLPDSV
+617 ILKRAVLLPDSV

-639 TVSKDGKL
+639 TVSQDGKL
-647 TGKTAG
+647 TGKEAG
-653 KATITI
+653 NATITI
-659 YAADNADEYALQT
+659 YAADSADEYALQT
-672 TVQVEVEHNWQSK
+672 TVQVEVQHNWQSK
-685 YTVDKEATCTENGSQ
+685 YTIDKEPTCTENGSQ
-700 SIHCDVCNAINENKV
+700 SIHCDVCNAINQDRV
-715 KVIKATGHKAEKMAG
+715 RV
-730 KAASCTEDGLTEG
+730 
-743 SKCSVCG
+743 
-750 EILKKQEVIKATG
+750 
-763 HKAEKMAG
+763 
-771 KAASCTEDGI
+771 
-781 TEGSKCSVCGEILKK
+781 
-796 QEVIKA
+796 
-802 TGHKAEK
+802 
-809 IPGKTA
+809 
-815 SCTEDGITEGSKCSV
+815 
-830 CGEVLKKQEVIK
+830 
-842 ATGHKWSAW
+842 
-851 EVTKEASETEE
+851 
-862 GSRRRICEND
+862 
-872 KTHIETEVIPV
+872 
-883 LAHVHKLSKTEAKA
+883 
-897 ASCTENG
+897 
-904 NKEYYVCSGCKKLF
+904 
-918 ADADAAKEIN
+918 
-928 KEDTVIKATGH
+928 
-939 KAEKIAGK
+939 
-947 AASCTED
+947 
-954 GLTEGSKCSVC
+954 
-965 GEVLKKQEVIKA
+965 
-977 TGHKAEKMAGK
+977 
-988 AASCTEDGITEGSK
+988 
-1002 CSVCG
+1002 
-1007 EVLKKQ
+1007 
-1013 EIIKATG
+1013 IKATG

-1044 ENDKTHVETE
+1044 ENDATHMEIE
-1054 VIPVLAHVHKLSK
+1054 VIPVLAHVHKLMK
-1067 TEAKAASCTENGN
+1067 VEAKKATCTEDGN

-1087 GCKKLF
+1087 SCKKLF
-1093 ADADATKEIDKE
+1093 ADADIGKEINKE
-1105 DTVIKATGHK
+1105 DTVVKATGHK
-1115 AEKIAGKAAT
+1115 VVKDSAVPAT
-1125 YTESGLTEGSKCS
+1125 TTTTGLSEGSHCS
-1138 ICGTV
+1138 VCGQI

-1150 PKKNIK
+1150 PKKDVK
-1156 GDIKN
+1156 GDVNDSI
-1161 PTSVNRIEK
+1161 SVNDVEK
-1170 KITGNRN
+1170 KITANRN
-1177 DGDIKDSTFNSL
+1177 DGDIAGSTFKIL
-1189 QLRAKKAGK
+1189 QLRAKKTGR

-1241 KMMKLKKGTYYKYVV
+1241 KIMKLKKGTYYKYVV

-1265 QKVIASS
+1265 QKVIVSS

-1308 AEQVSEKKKLKVKR
+1308 AEQVPEKKKLKVKR

-1349 GRCVIYV
+1349 GRCIIYV

>member
-136 LGNGLTSIG
+136 LGDGLTSIG

-202 NLSADIEQLEYAAFR
+202 NLSADIEQLEYGAFR

-280 GEMAFNGAKSLETYP
+280 GEMAFNSAKALKTYP
-295 FGDKVWSIGNSAFS
+295 FGNKVRSIGNSAFS

-381 LKNVIFTEGLK
+381 LKNVVFTEGMK
-392 TINEGAFDGS
+392 AINEGAFDGS
-402 AIEEAVIPKSVSA
+402 AIEEAVIPRSVSA

-750 EILKKQEVIKATG
+750 EILKKQEI
-763 HKAEKMAG
+763 
-771 KAASCTEDGI
+771 
-781 TEGSKCSVCGEILKK
+781 
-796 QEVIKA
+796 
-802 TGHKAEK
+802 
-809 IPGKTA
+809 
-815 SCTEDGITEGSKCSV
+815 
-830 CGEVLKKQEVIK
+830 IK

-872 KTHIETEVIPV
+872 KTH
-883 LAHVHKLSKTEAKA
+883 
-897 ASCTENG
+897 
-904 NKEYYVCSGCKKLF
+904 
-918 ADADAAKEIN
+918 
-928 KEDTVIKATGH
+928 
-939 KAEKIAGK
+939 
-947 AASCTED
+947 
-954 GLTEGSKCSVC
+954 
-965 GEVLKKQEVIKA
+965 
-977 TGHKAEKMAGK
+977 
-988 AASCTEDGITEGSK
+988 
-1002 CSVCG
+1002 
-1007 EVLKKQ
+1007 
-1013 EIIKATG
+1013 
-1020 HKWSAWE
+1020 
-1027 VTKEASETEEG
+1027 
-1038 SRRRVC
+1038 
-1044 ENDKTHVETE
+1044 VETE
-1054 VIPVLAHVHKLSK
+1054 VIPVLAHIHKLSK
-1067 TEAKAASCTENGN
+1067 TKANAASCTENGN

-1093 ADADATKEIDKE
+1093 ADADATKEINKE

-1161 PTSVNRIEK
+1161 PTSVNRVEK
-1170 KITGNRN
+1170 KITGNRS

-1308 AEQVSEKKKLKVKR
+1308 AEQVPEKKKLKVKR

-1339 ASGKVKAKKK
+1339 ASGRVKAKKK

>member
-10 WLITVLICLSILFSV
+10 WLITVLICLGILFSV
-25 KTYAK
+25 KTFAK
-30 DSATDD
+30 DSAADD
-36 SLSGSLGENI
+36 SLSGSLGKNI
-46 TWALEGSSDSGYT
+46 TWTLEGSSDSGYT

-66 DTPGYDYTS
+66 DTPDYDYTS

-100 ASFYK
+100 SSFYK
-105 STSIQSVKIADSVR
+105 STSIQSVKLADSVR
-119 SIGDLCFF
+119 SIGEMCFF

-151 SNLKKVSLPAGIT
+151 SNLKKVSLPIGIT
-164 RIEADTFYGC
+164 HIESDTFYGC

-233 LNEQVFA
+233 LSEQVFA

-255 AIQRGAFYECTAL
+255 AIQKAAFYECTAL

-295 FGDKVWSIGNSAFS
+295 FGDKVRFIGNSAFS

-392 TINEGAFDGS
+392 TINEGAFTGS
-402 AIEEAVIPKSVSA
+402 IIKEAVIPKSVSA
-415 IGNSAFPYKTKLTLL
+415 IGSRAFPDSTKLTLL
-430 NDKLTNMGG
+430 NNKLTNMGE

-481 VKLLDNAMYRAS
+481 VDLLDNAMYRAS
-493 ELTLYFSHQSPIG
+493 ELALYFSHQSPMGFTAIG
-506 QYNTSIG
+506 TT
-513 ASENVAMWQRTP
+513 ENCALGQKTP
-525 QEVVDAWM
+525 QKVVDAWM
-533 SDSHKEPILSSK
+533 SDEHKYPILSSDF
-545 YTAIGVGAVASN
+545 TAIGIGAVESN
-557 GQLYWAQEFKSKVSE
+557 GQLHWTQEFLSKVSE
-572 EAKQSS
+572 EAMQSS
-578 YKTGNQVNT
+578 YKNGNQINT
-587 IEYTTDIVTD
+587 IKYTTDIVNN
-597 FHPEQTSLT
+597 FYPEQELVK
-606 IKEKGESSIVS
+606 IKEKGNSSIVS
-617 LLKRAILLPDSV
+617 ILKRAVLLPDSV

-647 TGKTAG
+647 TGKEAG
-653 KATITI
+653 NATITI
-659 YAADNADEYALQT
+659 YAADSADEYALQT
-672 TVQVEVEHNWQSK
+672 TVQVEVQHNWQSK
-685 YTVDKEATCTENGSQ
+685 YTIDKEPTCTENGSQ
-700 SIHCDVCNAINENKV
+700 SIHCDVCNTINQDRV
-715 KVIKATGHKAEKMAG
+715 R
-730 KAASCTEDGLTEG
+730 
-743 SKCSVCG
+743 
-750 EILKKQEVIKATG
+750 
-763 HKAEKMAG
+763 
-771 KAASCTEDGI
+771 
-781 TEGSKCSVCGEILKK
+781 
-796 QEVIKA
+796 
-802 TGHKAEK
+802 
-809 IPGKTA
+809 
-815 SCTEDGITEGSKCSV
+815 
-830 CGEVLKKQEVIK
+830 VIK
-842 ATGHKWSAW
+842 ATGHKWS
-851 EVTKEASETEE
+851 
-862 GSRRRICEND
+862 D
-872 KTHIETEVIPV
+872 
-883 LAHVHKLSKTEAKA
+883 
-897 ASCTENG
+897 
-904 NKEYYVCSGCKKLF
+904 
-918 ADADAAKEIN
+918 
-928 KEDTVIKATGH
+928 
-939 KAEKIAGK
+939 
-947 AASCTED
+947 
-954 GLTEGSKCSVC
+954 
-965 GEVLKKQEVIKA
+965 
-977 TGHKAEKMAGK
+977 
-988 AASCTEDGITEGSK
+988 
-1002 CSVCG
+1002 
-1007 EVLKKQ
+1007 
-1013 EIIKATG
+1013 
-1020 HKWSAWE
+1020 WE

-1054 VIPVLAHVHKLSK
+1054 VIPVLAHVHKLMK
-1067 TEAKAASCTENGN
+1067 VEARKATCTEDGN

-1087 GCKKLF
+1087 SCKKLF
-1093 ADADATKEIDKE
+1093 ADADIGKEINKE
-1105 DTVIKATGHK
+1105 DTVVKATGHK
-1115 AEKIAGKAAT
+1115 VVKDSAVPAT
-1125 YTESGLTEGSKCS
+1125 TTTTGLSEGSHCS
-1138 ICGTV
+1138 VCGQI

-1150 PKKNIK
+1150 PKKDVK
-1156 GDIKN
+1156 GDVNDSI
-1161 PTSVNRIEK
+1161 SVNDVEK
-1170 KITGNRN
+1170 KITANRN
-1177 DGDIKDSTFNSL
+1177 DGDIAGSTFKIL
-1189 QLRAKKAGK
+1189 QLRAKKTGR

-1222 SNGKVYPLR
+1222 SARKVYSLK
-1231 KVISTAKMSQ
+1231 KVVSTTRTSAKIT
-1241 KMMKLKKGTYYKYVV
+1241 KLNKGTYYKYTAV
-1256 IAYKMTGAG
+1256 AYKTTTEG

-1272 KTIHVATAGGKVGNY
+1272 KTIHVATIGGKVGNY

-1294 EIVKLKCGKVFKIK
+1294 KKVKLKSGKIFKIE
-1308 AEQVSEKKKLKVKR
+1308 AEQLPEKKKLKVKR
-1322 HRDICFESSNPA
+1322 HRGICFESSNSS

-1339 ASGKVKAKKK
+1339 SSGKVKAKKK
-1349 GRCVIYV
+1349 GTCVIYI

>member
-1 MKKLFSRCS
+1 MKKLFSRCR
-10 WLITVLICLSILFSV
+10 WLITVLICLGILFSV
-25 KTYAK
+25 KTFAK
-30 DSATDD
+30 DSAADD
-36 SLSGSLGENI
+36 SLSGSLGKNI
-46 TWALEGSSDSGYT
+46 TWTLEGSSDSGYT

-66 DTPGYDYTS
+66 DTPDYDYTS

-100 ASFYK
+100 SSFYK
-105 STSIQSVKIADSVR
+105 STSIQSVKLADSVR
-119 SIGDLCFF
+119 SIGEMCFF
-127 RNGSLEKIE
+127 RNESLEKIE

-151 SNLKKVSLPAGIT
+151 SNLKKVSLPIGIT
-164 RIEADTFYGC
+164 HIESDTFYGC

-255 AIQRGAFYECTAL
+255 AIQRGAFYQCTAL

-295 FGDKVWSIGNSAFS
+295 FGNKVRSIGNSAFS

-392 TINEGAFDGS
+392 TINEGAFTGS
-402 AIEEAVIPKSVSA
+402 IIKEAVIPKSVSA
-415 IGNSAFPYKTKLTLL
+415 IGSRAFPDSTKLTLL

-460 EVLELV
+460 EVLKLV
-466 NKIRKENNLEPMTMD
+466 NKVRKENNLEPVTMD
-481 VKLLDNAMYRAS
+481 VDLLDNAMYRAS
-493 ELTLYFSHQSPIG
+493 ELALYFSHQSPMGFTAIG
-506 QYNTSIG
+506 TT
-513 ASENVAMWQRTP
+513 ENCALGQKTP
-525 QEVVDAWM
+525 QKVVDAWM
-533 SDSHKEPILSSK
+533 SDEHKYPILSSDF
-545 YTAIGVGAVASN
+545 TAIGIGAVESN
-557 GQLYWAQEFKSKVSE
+557 GQLHWTQEFLSKVSE
-572 EAKQSS
+572 EAMQSS
-578 YKTGNQVNT
+578 YKNGNQINT
-587 IEYTTDIVTD
+587 IKYTTDIVNN
-597 FHPEQTSLT
+597 FYPEQELVK
-606 IKEKGESSIVS
+606 IKEKGNSSIVS
-617 LLKRAILLPDSV
+617 ILKRAVLLPDSV

-700 SIHCDVCNAINENKV
+700 SIHCDVCNAINENRV
-715 KVIKATGHKAEKMAG
+715 KVIKATGHKAEK
-730 KAASCTEDGLTEG
+730 
-743 SKCSVCG
+743 
-750 EILKKQEVIKATG
+750 I
-763 HKAEKMAG
+763 AG

-802 TGHKAEK
+802 TGHKWSAWEVTKEASETEEGSRRRVCENDKTHVETEVIPVLAHVHKLTKTEAKKASCTENGNKEYYICSGCKKLFADADAAKEINKEDTVIKATGHKAEK
-809 IPGKTA
+809 IAGKAA
-815 SCTEDGITEGSKCSV
+815 SCTEDGITEGSKCSI
-830 CGEVLKKQEVIK
+830 CGEILKKQEVIK

-862 GSRRRICEND
+862 GSRRRVCEND
-872 KTHIETEVIPV
+872 KTHVETEVIPV
-883 LAHVHKLSKTEAKA
+883 LAHVHKLTKTEAKK

-947 AASCTED
+947 AA
-954 GLTEGSKCSVC
+954 
-965 GEVLKKQEVIKA
+965 
-977 TGHKAEKMAGK
+977 
-988 AASCTEDGITEGSK
+988 
-1002 CSVCG
+1002 
-1007 EVLKKQ
+1007 
-1013 EIIKATG
+1013 
-1020 HKWSAWE
+1020 
-1027 VTKEASETEEG
+1027 
-1038 SRRRVC
+1038 
-1044 ENDKTHVETE
+1044 
-1054 VIPVLAHVHKLSK
+1054 
-1067 TEAKAASCTENGN
+1067 
-1080 KEYYVCS
+1080 
-1087 GCKKLF
+1087 
-1093 ADADATKEIDKE
+1093 
-1105 DTVIKATGHK
+1105 
-1115 AEKIAGKAAT
+1115 T
-1125 YTESGLTEGSKCS
+1125 YTENGLTEGSKCS

-1150 PKKNIK
+1150 PKKDIK
-1156 GDIKN
+1156 GDVKN
-1161 PTSVNRIEK
+1161 PTSVNRVEK
-1170 KITGNRN
+1170 KITGNRS

-1198 NYINLSWTKVKGA
+1198 NYINLSWTKVKGV

-1241 KMMKLKKGTYYKYVV
+1241 KIMKLKKGTYYKYVV

-1294 EIVKLKCGKVFKIK
+1294 KIVKLKCGKVFKIK
-1308 AEQVSEKKKLKVKR
+1308 AEQVPEKKKLKVKR
-1322 HRDICFESSNPA
+1322 HRNLCFESSNPA
-1334 IATVS
+1334 IAAVS
-1339 ASGKVKAKKK
+1339 ASGRVEAKKK

>member
-10 WLITVLICLSILFSV
+10 WLITVLICLGILFSV
-25 KTYAK
+25 KTFAK
-30 DSATDD
+30 DSAADD
-36 SLSGSLGENI
+36 SLSGSLGKNI
-46 TWALEGSSDSGYT
+46 TWTLEGSSDSGYT

-66 DTPGYDYTS
+66 DTPDYDYTS

-100 ASFYK
+100 SSFYK
-105 STSIQSVKIADSVR
+105 STSIQSVKLADSVR
-119 SIGDLCFF
+119 SIGEMCFF

-151 SNLKKVSLPAGIT
+151 SNLKKVSLPIGIT
-164 RIEADTFYGC
+164 HIESDTFYGC

-188 GRRAFYFC
+188 GRRAFYIC

-202 NLSADIEQLEYAAFR
+202 HLSTDLQQLEYAAFR

-233 LNEQVFA
+233 LSEQVFA

-255 AIQRGAFYECTAL
+255 AIQKAAFYECTGL

-392 TINEGAFDGS
+392 TINEGAFTGS
-402 AIEEAVIPKSVSA
+402 IIKEAVIPKSVSA
-415 IGNSAFPYKTKLTLL
+415 IGSRAFPDSTKLTLL
-430 NDKLTNMGG
+430 NNKLTNMGE

-481 VKLLDNAMYRAS
+481 VDLLDNAMYRAS
-493 ELTLYFSHQSPIG
+493 ELVLYFSHQSPMGFTAIG
-506 QYNTSIG
+506 TT
-513 ASENVAMWQRTP
+513 ENCALGQKTP
-525 QEVVDAWM
+525 QKVVDAWM
-533 SDSHKEPILSSK
+533 SDEHKYPILSSDF
-545 YTAIGVGAVASN
+545 TAIGIGAVESN
-557 GQLYWAQEFKSKVSE
+557 GQLHWTQEFLSKVSE
-572 EAKQSS
+572 EAMQSS
-578 YKTGNQVNT
+578 YKNGNQINT
-587 IEYTTDIVTD
+587 IKYTTDIVNN
-597 FHPEQTSLT
+597 FYPEQELVK
-606 IKEKGESSIVS
+606 IKEKGNSSIVS
-617 LLKRAILLPDSV
+617 ILKRAVLLPDSV

-653 KATITI
+653 KATVTI

-672 TVQVEVEHNWQSK
+672 TVQVEVQHNWQSK

-700 SIHCDVCNAINENKV
+700 SIHCDVCNAINQDRV
-715 KVIKATGHKAEKMAG
+715 R
-730 KAASCTEDGLTEG
+730 
-743 SKCSVCG
+743 
-750 EILKKQEVIKATG
+750 
-763 HKAEKMAG
+763 
-771 KAASCTEDGI
+771 
-781 TEGSKCSVCGEILKK
+781 
-796 QEVIKA
+796 
-802 TGHKAEK
+802 
-809 IPGKTA
+809 
-815 SCTEDGITEGSKCSV
+815 
-830 CGEVLKKQEVIK
+830 VIK

-851 EVTKEASETEE
+851 EVIKEASETEE
-862 GSRRRICEND
+862 GSRRRVCEND
-872 KTHIETEVIPV
+872 VTHVEIEVIPV
-883 LAHVHKLSKTEAKA
+883 LAHVHKLMKVEARKA
-897 ASCTENG
+897 TCTEDG

-918 ADADAAKEIN
+918 ADADIGKEIN
-928 KEDTVIKATGH
+928 KEDTVVKATGH
-939 KAEKIAGK
+939 KVVKDSAVPA
-947 AASCTED
+947 TTTTT
-954 GLTEGSKCSVC
+954 GLSEGSHCSVC
-965 GEVLKKQEVIKA
+965 GQI
-977 TGHKAEKMAGK
+977 
-988 AASCTEDGITEGSK
+988 
-1002 CSVCG
+1002 
-1007 EVLKKQ
+1007 
-1013 EIIKATG
+1013 
-1020 HKWSAWE
+1020 
-1027 VTKEASETEEG
+1027 
-1038 SRRRVC
+1038 
-1044 ENDKTHVETE
+1044 
-1054 VIPVLAHVHKLSK
+1054 
-1067 TEAKAASCTENGN
+1067 
-1080 KEYYVCS
+1080 
-1087 GCKKLF
+1087 
-1093 ADADATKEIDKE
+1093 
-1105 DTVIKATGHK
+1105 
-1115 AEKIAGKAAT
+1115 
-1125 YTESGLTEGSKCS
+1125 
-1138 ICGTV
+1138 

-1150 PKKNIK
+1150 PKKDVK
-1156 GDIKN
+1156 GDVNDSI
-1161 PTSVNRIEK
+1161 SVNDVEK
-1170 KITGNRN
+1170 KITANRN
-1177 DGDIKDSTFNSL
+1177 DGDIAGSTFKIL
-1189 QLRAKKAGK
+1189 QLRAKKTGR

-1222 SNGKVYPLR
+1222 SARKVYSLK
-1231 KVISTAKMSQ
+1231 KVVSTTRTSAKIT
-1241 KMMKLKKGTYYKYVV
+1241 KLNKGTYYKYTAV
-1256 IAYKMTGAG
+1256 AYKTTTEG

-1272 KTIHVATAGGKVGNY
+1272 KTIHVATIGGKVGNY

-1294 EIVKLKCGKVFKIK
+1294 KKVKLKSGKIFKIE
-1308 AEQVSEKKKLKVKR
+1308 AEQVPEKKKLKVKR
-1322 HRDICFESSNPA
+1322 HRGICFESSNSS

-1339 ASGKVKAKKK
+1339 SSGKVEAKKK
-1349 GRCVIYV
+1349 GTCVIYI
-1356 YSQSGTFNK
+1356 YSQSGTFSK